1 MELEDV
7 RVGTQVRVQ
16 LDYREAYRE
25 AAHRQGQVG
34 TVKKRYGTRY
44 YRAFEVSFSDGQS
57 DLFWD
62 HQLEDTKQLEEIREP
77 SSRPTWWRWLF
88 R

>member
-1 MELEDV
+1 MEAEDV
-7 RVGTQVRVQ
+7 RVVRAGTQVRVQ
-16 LDYREAYRE
+16 LDYREAYRK

-34 TVKKRYGTRY
+34 SIKKRYGTRY
-44 YRAFEVSFSDGQS
+44 YSAFEVLFSDGKS

-62 HQLEDTKQLEEIREP
+62 HQLEEIMEL